1 MIQCP
6 IVWLGTRPW
15 PRTVNLYVTV
25 IGSDIMWE
33 WDILKLFPC
42 GTCTSLEDNSES
54 LRLPPTHSSTY
65 VPSYIPVSICHIMII
80 MSHIGAITK
89 DMARHVLNDNNVT
102 ACMY

>member
-54 LRLPPTHSSTY
+54 LTTTHSQFYLRTSLYTSKY
-65 VPSYIPVSICHIMII
+65 
-80 MSHIGAITK
+80 MSHH
-89 DMARHVLNDNNVT
+89 DNVT
-102 ACMY
+102 YWCNN